1 MYTILS
7 YKETLK
13 KEVHCTFSLLNPS
26 FKKRSLL
33 YLLSFISVYFLC
45 SLKSLV
51 ASISTDWKCTQPTE
65 KNSYNYLTSIDF
77 VYLIILVAK

>member
-1 MYTILS
+1 MYTIL
-7 YKETLK
+7 KETLK
-13 KEVHCTFSLLNPS
+13 KEAHCTVSLLNPS
-26 FKKRSLL
+26 FKKRKSIVSVIF
-33 YLLSFISVYFLC
+33 YLFLC

-77 VYLIILVAK
+77 VY